1 MSGVSHRR
9 VYTNGIWMHIAEK
22 GEEGQGPLVLLIHGF
37 PQLWSCWR
45 HQISS
50 LAEHGFH
57 VVAPDLRGYGDS
69 DCPTDPSSYTLL
81 HIVGDLI
88 GLLDELG
95 HKQAFVVGH
104 DWGAEIAWHLC
115 LFRPDRVKALVNLGI
130 PYRPRS
136 PEMKPLQ
143 FMNKVFGEGLY
154 ISQFQEPGR
163 AEKSFSKH
171 DCLTVLKKFLLLNGP
186 DPLVAPPG
194 VEIID
199 FLETPSSLPPWISED
214 ELQYCASKFQKS
226 GFTAALNYYRAMDMN
241 WELLGAW
248 QGAKISVPT
257 KLIVGDK
264 DMGFQSF
271 GTKAYIEGQ
280 QFKSLVPNVEVL
292 VIDGHHFIHQ
302 EKAEQVTL
310 EILSFFKKISLA

>member
-1 MSGVSHRR
+1 MSGINHRR

-22 GEEGQGPLVLLIHGF
+22 GQEGQGPLVLLIHGF
-37 PQLWSCWR
+37 PQLWSCWS

-69 DCPTDPSSYTLL
+69 DCPPDPSSYTLL

-88 GLLDELG
+88 GLLDELR
-95 HKQAFVVGH
+95 HKQNFVPGNTDATNFAH
-104 DWGAEIAWHLC
+104 SLIH
-115 LFRPDRVKALVNLGI
+115 RVKALVNLGV

-143 FMNKVFGEGLY
+143 FMTKVFGEGLY

-171 DCLTVLKKFLLLNGP
+171 DCLTILKKFLLLNGP

-214 ELQYCASKFQKS
+214 ELQFCASKFQKS
-226 GFTAALNYYRAMDMN
+226 GFTGGLNYYRAMDMN

-248 QGAKISVPT
+248 QGAKITVPT

-264 DMGFQSF
+264 DLGFQSF

-280 QFKSLVPNVEVL
+280 QFKNLVPDVEVI

-310 EILSFFKKISLA
+310 EILSFFKNISPA